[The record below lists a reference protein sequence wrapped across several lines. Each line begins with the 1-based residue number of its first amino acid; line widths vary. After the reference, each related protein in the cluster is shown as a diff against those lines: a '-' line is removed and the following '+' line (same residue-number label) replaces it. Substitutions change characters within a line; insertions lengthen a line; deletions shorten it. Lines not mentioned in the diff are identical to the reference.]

1 MDLLQPTTDNRQPS
15 TEYRVLARKYRPTN
29 FDELIGQDVLVKTLS
44 SAIATGRIAHA
55 FVLTGVRGIGKT
67 TTARIIARALNC
79 VGPDGT
85 GSATISPCGVCENCI
100 AIAADRHMDVIEMD
114 AASRTGVDDIREL
127 IDGVRYRPVSARY
140 KVYIIDEVHMLS
152 KNAFN
157 ALLKTLEEP
166 PESVKFIFATT
177 EINKVPVTVLSRC
190 QRFDLRRLDAPML
203 SAHLTNIAAKENFT
217 IEEKAA
223 QLLAEAADGSVRD
236 GLSLLD
242 QAIAMSQGIIT
253 AENVR
258 QMLGLADHT
267 DLYRLLDHVL
277 NGQTADAMA
286 LSARLYLSGADP
298 LMLIQDLL
306 RATHAVSKA
315 KIIGGEDITLSDTE
329 RNIRNDIADKISIAL
344 LSRLWQML
352 LKGIAEVQTAPNPM
366 TAFDMVLIRLCY
378 AADLPSAAQIIES
391 VSQNPPSLAAS
402 PSANAP
408 SEPPRGGIAAPANYP
423 PSNAVMSDRNLALAP
438 SLDPVPTMQIRNFQ
452 ELTQLFA
459 EKREIIL
466 YHDLYNGVHLV
477 SFAPGRL
484 EIRLGQSIRTQNF
497 TGAIG
502 QKLGE
507 WTGMRWVVSIASEGG
522 EPTLAESEAAKQ
534 NALVQSMQKNPAVEA
549 VLLAFPGAKIAS
561 VKPKST
567 TGAEAKDDNST
578 DIQDEETTPQ

>member
-29 FDELIGQDVLVKTLS
+29 FDELIGQEVLVKTLS

-67 TTARIIARALNC
+67 TTARIIARALNF

-242 QAIAMSQGIIT
+242 QAIALSNGTIT

-286 LSARLYLSGADP
+286 LAARLYLSGADP

-306 RATHAVSKA
+306 RAAHAVSKA
-315 KIIGGEDITLSDTE
+315 KIVGGDDITLSDTE
-329 RNIRNDIADKISIAL
+329 RKIRGDIADKISIAL

-391 VSQNPPSLAAS
+391 VSQNPPPAS

-438 SLDPVPTMQIRNFQ
+438 SVDPAPTMQIRNFQ

-484 EIRLGQSIRTQNF
+484 EIRIGQSIRTQNF
-497 TGAIG
+497 TGTVG
-502 QKLGE
+502 QKLSE

-561 VKPKST
+561 VKPKSNP
-567 TGAEAKDDNST
+567 GAESKDDNST
-578 DIQDEETTPQ
+578 DIQDEESTPQ